1 MSLLRFLIMAHQT
14 KNAYID
20 MDGCLLHRMPIPAHV
35 PPEQALEYWM
45 ANLCATR
52 VIKRRLVLLYVLRAM
67 GVRLHVWT
75 NRSPQH
81 EAVTRQSFGRHY
93 YRLFATTHY
102 GAGQKRH
109 YPRCG
114 PCMDDEAKNVGAY
127 PGDLLV
133 KAPPHGRDLL
143 TLWTPPDEK
152 DSK

>member
-1 MSLLRFLIMAHQT
+1 MKLLRFLIMAFRT

-35 PPEQALEYWM
+35 TPAEALDYWM
-45 ANLCATR
+45 ANLCETR
-52 VIKRRLVLLYVLRAM
+52 LIKRRLVLLYVLRAM
-67 GVRLHVWT
+67 GVQLHLWT

-81 EAVTRQSFGRHY
+81 EPVTRGSFGRHY
-93 YRLFATTHY
+93 RLFSSHHY

-109 YPRCG
+109 HPRCG
-114 PCMDDEAKNVGAY
+114 PCMDDEEKNVGAY

-143 TLWTPPDEK
+143 TLWTPPEEK
-152 DSK
+152 DLK